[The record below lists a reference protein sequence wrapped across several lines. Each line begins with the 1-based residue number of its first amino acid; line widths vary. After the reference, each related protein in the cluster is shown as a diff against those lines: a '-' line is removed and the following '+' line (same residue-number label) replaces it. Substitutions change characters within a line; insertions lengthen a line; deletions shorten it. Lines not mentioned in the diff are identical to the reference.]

1 LRWAVEDADE
11 SVAVRLAIGPS
22 PRRVE
27 LDGSPVFGRG
37 TTLREGDGPTLLAYG
52 PVMVHEALVA
62 AETLAPRGVQLRLI
76 AMPWLNRFDTE
87 WVAEEIG
94 TLEEVFVLED
104 HAPVGGLADGLRRV
118 LDAPTRVTA
127 FGVEGWPACGTPPE
141 ALRAHELDGVSL
153 AVRIERALAVAVET

>member
-1 LRWAVEDADE
+1 MEDADE

-22 PRRVE
+22 PRRLE
-27 LDGSPVFGRG
+27 LDGAPVFGRG

-62 AETLAPRGVQLRLI
+62 AETLALRGVQLRVV
-76 AMPWLNRFDTE
+76 AMPWLNRFDNE
-87 WVAEEIG
+87 WIAEEIG
-94 TLEEVFVLED
+94 TLEDVFVLED
-104 HAPVGGLADGLRRV
+104 HAPVGGLADGLSRA
-118 LDAPTRVTA
+118 LDTHTRVTA